1 MAQGGT
7 EYKKL
12 NKNDYTKFE
21 DGTSASNYLA
31 NTGYDVMTAFPCL
44 GVKIWTS
51 GNYTYVSMTDDT
63 DAESDGY
70 TYYAHTKGTTKK
82 DKFYLGAYDA
92 YNSSSKLYSHSGKT
106 PTVSITLTNARNYAT
121 ARGTGYQLMAFYQ

>member
-1 MAQGGT
+1 
-7 EYKKL
+7 
-12 NKNDYTKFE
+12 
-21 DGTSASNYLA
+21 
-31 NTGYDVMTAFPCL
+31 
-44 GVKIWTS
+44 
-51 GNYTYVSMTDDT
+51 MTDDT

-106 PTVSITLTNARNYAT
+106 PTGNITLTDARNYAT